1 MGAATCARRRLGSYD
16 GKDFSPGSAVAVVK
30 IRTPGYPASV
40 SHAEELIEKFER
52 RQGTVGVIGL
62 GYVGLPLAEVIAEAG
77 FAAIGFD
84 TDPAK
89 IESLLAGQSYIR
101 HVDSDRL
108 RTLIDSSPGVPGKIH
123 PTADYSLLAT
133 CDAILICV
141 PTPLTEDRDPDLS
154 FVRSTAETVS
164 EHIRPGQ
171 LVVLESTTYPGTTE
185 EVVAPTLER
194 SGLVAGQDFHVAF
207 SPEREDPNNRDF
219 STRTIPKLVGGISA
233 ECGKVAA
240 ALYSAVI
247 DTVIPVSD
255 AKVAEA
261 AKLLENIYRSVNIA
275 LVNELKV
282 LFQKMDIDIW
292 EVVAAASSK
301 PFGFTPFYPGPGLGG
316 HCIPIDPFYL
326 SWRARQYEMETR
338 FIELAGE
345 VNHAMPAYVVER
357 LQEALA
363 ARGTALDGA
372 EVMILGVAYKRDIDD
387 DRESPA
393 FKVMDLLQ
401 ERGAVLS
408 YHDPFVPVLRRSR
421 RYDFGLQSSPLTAQ
435 SLAAVD
441 AVVIVTDHSDVDYE
455 LVVRESRLVVDTR
468 NATRHIGPHDGRVVR
483 A

>member
-1 MGAATCARRRLGSYD
+1 MDAARDREV
-16 GKDFSPGSAVAVVK
+16 FSSRPAVFVVK
-30 IRTPGYPASV
+30 PKSPGYPVAV
-40 SHAEELIEKFER
+40 PHAEELIQRFEQ
-52 RQGTVGVIGL
+52 RQATIGVIGL

-84 TDPAK
+84 TDKAK
-89 IESLLAGQSYIR
+89 VDALLAGRSYIR
-101 HVDSDRL
+101 HVDSERL
-108 RTLIDSSPGVPGKIH
+108 RALVRAEPAAAGEFH
-123 PTADYSLLAT
+123 PTGDYSLLSR

-141 PTPLTEDRDPDLS
+141 PTPLTEGRDPDLS
-154 FVRSTAETVS
+154 YVRKTAETIS
-164 EHIRPGQ
+164 EHILPGQ

-185 EVVAPTLER
+185 EVVAPILER
-194 SGLVAGQDFHVAF
+194 SGLVVGRDFHLAF

-219 STRTIPKLVGGISA
+219 STRTIPKLVGGITA
-233 ECGKVAA
+233 ECGRVAA

-292 EVVAAASSK
+292 EVIDAASSK

-345 VNHAMPAYVVER
+345 VNHSMPGYVVDR
-357 LQEALA
+357 LAEALNERGKSLKD
-363 ARGTALDGA
+363 ARIL
-372 EVMILGVAYKRDIDD
+372 ILGVAYKRDIDD

-393 FKVMDLLQ
+393 FRVMELLQ
-401 ERGAVLS
+401 RKQAVLS
-408 YHDPFVPVLRRSR
+408 YHDPYVPALRRSR
-421 RYDFGLQSSPLTAQ
+421 RYDFGLESTDLTPAVLAQ
-435 SLAAVD
+435 SD
-441 AVVIVTDHSDVDYE
+441 AVVIITDHGNVDYE
-455 LVVRESRLVVDTR
+455 MVVDKAALVVDTR
-468 NATRHIGPHDGRVVR
+468 NATRHVGAQRDNVVL